1 VPQALPLKQ
10 PIPVAELLNRRL
22 RQLKRTPGE
31 LAAAARVSESY
42 ITELM
47 AGRRRAPAPGSDVY
61 VTMGKFLGLHRDD
74 LPSCARAERAA
85 ERPGLRR
92 ASPEVRRIVLELC
105 DPQQVKSLSRRLAR
119 ADGAELEW
127 VIINRLLEVSRG
139 FVIRRLDDEVGLKVA
154 AGREGKEYLDI
165 RMRLLEFLDLA
176 PDTVTVDDCMDFVIP
191 RIATWAIDLDSR
203 TMRMQ
208 LRS

>member
-1 VPQALPLKQ
+1 MPQALPLKQ
-10 PIPVAELLNRRL
+10 PIPVGELLNRRL

-85 ERPGLRR
+85 EQPGQRR
-92 ASPEVRRIVLELC
+92 ASPEVRRMMLELC
-105 DPQQVKSLSRRLAR
+105 DPQQAKTLTRRLAR
-119 ADGAELEW
+119 PDGAELEW
-127 VIINRLLEVSRG
+127 VIINRLLEVARG
-139 FVIRRLDDEVGLKVA
+139 FVLRRLEDEVGLRVA
-154 AGREGKEYLDI
+154 AGREGKE
-165 RMRLLEFLDLA
+165 
-176 PDTVTVDDCMDFVIP
+176 
-191 RIATWAIDLDSR
+191 
-203 TMRMQ
+203 
-208 LRS
+208 

>member
-1 VPQALPLKQ
+1 MPQALPLKQ
-10 PIPVAELLNRRL
+10 PIPVGELLNRRL

-47 AGRRRAPAPGSDVY
+47 EGRRRVPAPGSDVY

-85 ERPGLRR
+85 ERPGERR
-92 ASPEVRRIVLELC
+92 AAPEVRRIVLELC
-105 DPQQVKSLSRRLAR
+105 DPQQVKSLTRRLAR
-119 ADGAELEW
+119 PDGAELEW
-127 VIINRLLEVSRG
+127 VIINRLLEVARG

-176 PDTVTVDDCMDFVIP
+176 PDTVTVHDCMDFVIP
-191 RIATWAIDLDSR
+191 RIATWGIDLDSR

>member
-1 VPQALPLKQ
+1 VPPALPLKQ
-10 PIPVAELLNRRL
+10 PIPVGELVNRRL

-31 LAAAARVSESY
+31 LAAAARVSETY

-85 ERPGLRR
+85 ERPGQRP
-92 ASPEVRRIVLELC
+92 SPEVRRIVLELC
-105 DPQQVKSLSRRLAR
+105 DTQQAKTLSRRVAR
-119 ADGAELEW
+119 PDGAELEW
-127 VIINRLLEVSRG
+127 VIVSRLLEVARG
-139 FVIRRLDDEVGLKVA
+139 FVIRKLDDEVGLKVA
-154 AGREGKEYLDI
+154 AGREGKEYIDV
-165 RMRLLEFLDLA
+165 RMRLLEFLDKV
-176 PDTVTVDDCMDFVIP
+176 PDSVTVEDCMDFLIP
-191 RIATWAIDLDSR
+191 RIATWGIDLDSR
-203 TMRMQ
+203 TMRIQ